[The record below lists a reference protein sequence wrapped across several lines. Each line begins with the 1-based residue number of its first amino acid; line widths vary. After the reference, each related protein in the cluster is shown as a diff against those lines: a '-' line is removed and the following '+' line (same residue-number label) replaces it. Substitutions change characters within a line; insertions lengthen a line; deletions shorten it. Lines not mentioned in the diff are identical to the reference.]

1 MATSSHRNEN
11 NRQVAAMALIS
22 MLRTSGL
29 MLKPVGNQAFPFD
42 EG

>member
-1 MATSSHRNEN
+1 MATSSHRNESD
-11 NRQVAAMALIS
+11 RQVVARALIP